1 MKELTIT
8 AASHLLIGLL
18 GLTVWVVSL
27 VSMRKENQFGNRQR
41 KWPGPRENEKPIPVT
56 DNETNNTNFSN
67 RRPVVLDADLGHH
80 LELENCRRMDRM
92 KKHGN

>member
-27 VSMRKENQFGNRQR
+27 VSMRKENQFGQPLRGLF
-41 KWPGPRENEKPIPVT
+41 WFTLAIVCLCA
-56 DNETNNTNFSN
+56 
-67 RRPVVLDADLGHH
+67 VVLCADNLERVRALEMISRWVQPMVLGF
-80 LELENCRRMDRM
+80 
-92 KKHGN
+92 

>member
-27 VSMRKENQFGNRQR
+27 VSMRKENQFGHPLRGIFWFNLAIVCLCAVV
-41 KWPGPRENEKPIPVT
+41 PFA
-56 DNETNNTNFSN
+56 DNLERVRALEMIS
-67 RRPVVLDADLGHH
+67 RRVQATVLGF
-80 LELENCRRMDRM
+80 
-92 KKHGN
+92 